1 MGKDNC
7 CKDET
12 ESIAKLTM
20 QGIVGLVFLMLAPVT
35 AAVFIGFAAKLFII
49 LFNLGYNFI

>member
-12 ESIAKLTM
+12 ESIAKLTV
-20 QGIVGLVFLMLAPVT
+20 QGIVGLIFLMLIPVT
-35 AAVFIGFAAKLFII
+35 LAVFIGFASKLFII
-49 LFNLGYNFI
+49 LFNLGYNVI